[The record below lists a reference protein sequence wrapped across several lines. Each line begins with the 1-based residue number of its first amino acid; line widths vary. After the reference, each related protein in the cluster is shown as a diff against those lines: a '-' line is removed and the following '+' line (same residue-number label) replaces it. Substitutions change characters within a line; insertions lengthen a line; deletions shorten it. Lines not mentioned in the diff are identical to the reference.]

1 MVDDCLGRG
10 VGWVDVFVRAVPW
23 LHVAWATEAW
33 CVGVCVQVGLGVW
46 SVLAVGFFWEDN
58 FVANIL
64 EGVAMQIPVLRRCG
78 RVIFI

>member
-1 MVDDCLGRG
+1 VVDDCLGRG
-10 VGWVDVFVRAVPW
+10 VGLVDVFVFAVPW

-33 CVGVCVQVGLGVW
+33 CVGVCTSGFGSLECFGFW
-46 SVLAVGFFWEDN
+46 SFWEDN

>member
-1 MVDDCLGRG
+1 VVDDCLGRG
-10 VGWVDVFVRAVPW
+10 VGWVDVFVFAVPW

-33 CVGVCVQVGLGVW
+33 CVGVCTSGFGSLECFGFW
-46 SVLAVGFFWEDN
+46 SFWEDN

>member
-10 VGWVDVFVRAVPW
+10 VGWVDVFVFAVPW

-46 SVLAVGFFWEDN
+46 SVLADGFD
-58 FVANIL
+58 
-64 EGVAMQIPVLRRCG
+64 
-78 RVIFI
+78 

>member
-1 MVDDCLGRG
+1 MIVWVVGWGGLTCLYLRCRGCTWHGQRKRG
-10 VGWVDVFVRAVPW
+10 VW
-23 LHVAWATEAW
+23 E
-33 CVGVCVQVGLGVW
+33 CVQVGVGVW